1 MSLLGIDVSHY
12 QGTVD
17 WFAVARGNVSFAFA
31 KATDGNTLV
40 DPTFSQ
46 NWPKI
51 QDAGL
56 FRGAYHFA
64 RPSHDPEAQAAL
76 FASVVGPLGFRDL
89 PPVLDLEESEGRNP
103 ADVLAWARAFVT
115 RAEQLFRRTV
125 MIYTGGFWRFALKN
139 PNDAFFA
146 ARPLWLAS
154 YGPNPVVPASWTKFA
169 FWQYTEGKNNQ
180 PVPVPGVA
188 PCDQDRFNG
197 SEAELGALCT
207 GGVIAAP
214 ATPAPAVG
222 APPPQAAVDPGDWPG
237 VFFVW
242 PNTPAIEGDSVKRW
256 QERVLELGYT
266 IEADGS
272 YGPQSKSA
280 CIAFQKDRGLSADG
294 IVGRS
299 TWNATFA

>member
-12 QGTVD
+12 QGAVD

-31 KATDGNTLV
+31 KATDGNSLV
-40 DPTFSQ
+40 DPTFQQ

-64 RPSHDPEAQAAL
+64 RPANDPETQAAL

-89 PPVLDLEESEGRNP
+89 PPVLDLEESQGRGP
-103 ADVLAWARAFVT
+103 AEVLAWAKAFIN

-125 MIYTGGFWRFALKN
+125 MVYTGGFWRFTLKN
-139 PNDAFFA
+139 PNDPFFA
-146 ARPLWLAS
+146 ARPLWLAA
-154 YGPNPVVPASWTKFA
+154 YGPNPVVPASWAKFT

-180 PVPVPGVA
+180 PVAVPGVP
-188 PCDQDRFNG
+188 PCDQDRFDG
-197 SEAELGALCT
+197 TEADLTALCT
-207 GGVIAAP
+207 GGAAAGAAP
-214 ATPAPAVG
+214 TPAVPAPSPEAG
-222 APPPQAAVDPGDWPG
+222 VDPGDWPG

-242 PNTPAIEGDSVKRW
+242 PSTPAIASDSVKRW
-256 QERVLELGYT
+256 QLRMAELGYT
-266 IEADGS
+266 VDADGVF
-272 YGPQSKSA
+272 GPQSKSA
-280 CIAFQKDRGLSADG
+280 CMAFQKDHGLSADG

-299 TWNATFA
+299 TWNASFA